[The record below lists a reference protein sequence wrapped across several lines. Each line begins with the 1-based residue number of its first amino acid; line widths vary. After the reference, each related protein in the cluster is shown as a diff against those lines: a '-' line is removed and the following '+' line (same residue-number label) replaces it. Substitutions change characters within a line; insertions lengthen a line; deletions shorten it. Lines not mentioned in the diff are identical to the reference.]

1 MQAILNQIH
10 PFGVALWMIGGLA
23 GGLFILQLALPR
35 GRAGIRGTPESRVYL
50 WTINF
55 LRLHLAAGIVLGVYE
70 YIQWFTKLGMTDH
83 FYDWW
88 PMLLIYLACL
98 AVDFALLR
106 LLFTSKYRRYL
117 QSADRLGKTG
127 GQESW

>member
-1 MQAILNQIH
+1 METTVNRIDLV
-10 PFGVALWMIGGLA
+10 PVALWMIGGLA
-23 GGLFILQLALPR
+23 GGLFFLQLALPR
-35 GRAGIRGTPESRVYL
+35 GRAGTRGTPESRVYL

-70 YIQWFTKLGMTDH
+70 YIQWFRKLGMTDH

-88 PMLLIYLACL
+88 LMLLIYVACL

>member
-1 MQAILNQIH
+1 MNALLDWNH
-10 PFGVALWMIGGLA
+10 LFPLTLWMAGGLA
-23 GGLFILQLALPR
+23 GGLLVLELALPR
-35 GRAGIRGTPESRVYL
+35 GRAGAKGTPESRVYL

-55 LRLHLAAGIVLGVYE
+55 IRLHLAAGIVLGVYE
-70 YIQWFTKLGMTDH
+70 YIQWFRNLGMTDH

-88 PMLLIYLACL
+88 PLSLIYLACL

-106 LLFTSKYRRYL
+106 LLFASKYRRYL
-117 QSADRLGKTG
+117 QPADRLGKTG